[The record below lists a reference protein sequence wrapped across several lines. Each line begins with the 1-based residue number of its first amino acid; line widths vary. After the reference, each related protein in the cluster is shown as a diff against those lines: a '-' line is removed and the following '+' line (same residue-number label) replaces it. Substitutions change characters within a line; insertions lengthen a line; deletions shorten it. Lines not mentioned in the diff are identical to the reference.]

1 MSRKGLYTYL
11 ALGFLVIVGL
21 TYSEMNKPRPVN
33 WRDSFS
39 KNHHIPFGCMVFYE
53 QMQSFFGER
62 WRMNA
67 EATYEWLNRNDSL
80 TGTAYLLINRD
91 LNLDDATNH
100 ALYEY
105 AARGNDVLL
114 SSVYPNYGLMDTL
127 GIHIDWLGY
136 GYFSEDTV
144 SRRLVNPRLPRARTQ
159 DVEGSHYRANY
170 FIDSLTVPGT
180 RVLGVVESEEWEH
193 QEINFV
199 RVPVG
204 NGAIYVHLFPYAF
217 TNYTLLR
224 EGEEH
229 YAAGVSSY
237 FADAHAIYWDEYEK
251 IGRSEY
257 TTPLYIFFSNRSFQW
272 AYYLVIAG
280 VVMYVLLQGKRK
292 QRAIPVVEPLE
303 NQSVNFTR
311 TLGDMYLDGS
321 NNREIVE
328 MKWEHFTEH
337 IRSQLFLSTENLDEA
352 FFRQLSARSNQD
364 ISELKAF
371 LNWFNKL
378 RKNDSVSGKELIEL
392 DQKIQSFKEKTH
404 GKF

>member
-11 ALGFLVIVGL
+11 LLGLFVLAGL

-62 WRMNA
+62 WRMNP
-67 EATYEWLNRNDSL
+67 EATYDWLKRNDTL
-80 TGTAYLLINRD
+80 TETAYLLINRD
-91 LNLDDATNH
+91 LNLDDATNE
-100 ALYEY
+100 ALLEY
-105 AARGNDVLL
+105 AARGNQVLL

-127 GIHIDWLGY
+127 GIRISWQDY

-144 SRRLVNPRLPRARTQ
+144 SRRLVNPRLARARTR

-170 FIDSLTVPGT
+170 FIDSLAVPGT
-180 RVLGVVESEEWEH
+180 RVLGTVESDEWEH
-193 QEINFV
+193 SEINFV

-204 NGAIYVHLFPYAF
+204 KGAIYVHLFPYAF
-217 TNYTLLR
+217 TNYTMLR
-224 EGEEH
+224 EGQYH
-229 YAAGVSSY
+229 YATGVASY
-237 FADAHAIYWDEYEK
+237 FADAQAIYWDEYEK

-272 AYYLVIAG
+272 AYYLAVAG
-280 VVMYVLLQGKRK
+280 VLMYVWLQGKRK

-321 NNREIVE
+321 HNHEIVE
-328 MKWEHFTEH
+328 MKWEHFTEY
-337 IRSQLFLSTENLDEA
+337 IRAQLFIATEKMDEA
-352 FFRQLSARSNQD
+352 FFRQLAARSNQEM
-364 ISELKAF
+364 SELRAF
-371 LNWFNKL
+371 FAWFSQL
-378 RKNDSVSGKELIEL
+378 RRTESVSGRELIEL
-392 DQKIQSFKEKTH
+392 DHKIHSFKEKTH